1 MNLIFFLLF
10 FIKLVSSQKQDDDYL
25 NDVQY
30 GDDIVINDD
39 IRDDIIYDINRYDD
53 VEQFFG
59 LKYFS
64 NYLSN
69 YLLNFVSR
77 NLIVCDSTVINKVVD
92 WTNIYTSPVKSA
104 GFCLSSGWAFAAVDQ
119 IESDTIR
126 MHGAGYKYVLSVQQ
140 LLDCVSY
147 NDGCGGGKIE
157 QSYNYLLGN
166 GIEQSNN
173 YPYSSYFGVAKMCTQ
188 HPSLAVVKLSGYYNF
203 LKGNEGCMAS
213 YVQKNGPI
221 TVCLSTS
228 ISWFTYTGGVM
239 TLNSCPATNNINH
252 CLQVVGVYPNV
263 NGGYWKLKNSFGT
276 VWGENGHIRIAYGSN
291 VCNIINNPIYT
302 TPIVDL

>member
-1 MNLIFFLLF
+1 MNFLFYLLF
-10 FIKLVSSQKQDDDYL
+10 FIKFVSSQKQDDDYL
-25 NDVQY
+25 NGFQY
-30 GDDIVINDD
+30 GDDIIINNDY
-39 IRDDIIYDINRYDD
+39 IRDDINGYDD
-53 VEQFFG
+53 VEEFFG

-69 YLLNFVSR
+69 YVSNFISR
-77 NLIVCDSTVINKVVD
+77 NLIVCDSTVTNKVVD
-92 WTNIYTSPVKSA
+92 WTNIYTTPVKSA

-119 IESDTIR
+119 VESDTIR
-126 MHGAGYKYVLSVQQ
+126 MHGTGYKFVLSVQQ

-157 QSYNYLLGN
+157 QSYNYLLAN

-173 YPYSSYFGVAKMCTQ
+173 YPYSSYFGAAKLCTQ
-188 HPSLAVVKLSGYYNF
+188 HPNLAVVKLSGYYNF
-203 LKGNEGCMAS
+203 LTGNEGCMAS

-239 TLNSCPATNNINH
+239 TLSSCPATNNINH